1 MPVRSQEWEGKEET
15 HDTPPANAEWNNLG
29 LDLEWQVGVNTL
41 LRRAVNVAQ
50 QHSGGGLEVS
60 GGSGGSGGSQ
70 SNSGNHCVEYSL
82 LRVSPWIFFPF
93 VKWSHVFAA
102 HPCLRPS
109 SIRDRSLAY
118 LRIVPPFRL

>member
-82 LRVSPWIFFPF
+82 LRVSPWIFFPSLSGAMF
-93 VKWSHVFAA
+93 SLHTRASGHQVFATV
-102 HPCLRPS
+102 HWLT
-109 SIRDRSLAY
+109 
-118 LRIVPPFRL
+118 